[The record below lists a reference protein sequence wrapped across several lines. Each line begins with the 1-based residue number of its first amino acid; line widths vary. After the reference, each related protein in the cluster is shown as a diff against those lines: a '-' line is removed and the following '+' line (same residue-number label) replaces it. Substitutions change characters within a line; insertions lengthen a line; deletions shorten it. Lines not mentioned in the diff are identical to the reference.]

1 MVKSR
6 HSEAST
12 SPSDSGH
19 PARRWLEPRSVLVGG
34 LVAAVIGLVFNWNW
48 VVAIGAVPL
57 LFILPCMIMMGW
69 MMWGMRP
76 KATDDSTARQ
86 EPNTQTRYSQQ
97 TAPLS
102 APSAQSKED

>member
-1 MVKSR
+1 MMKSCN
-6 HSEAST
+6 SEAST
-12 SPSDSGH
+12 SSSDSGH

-57 LFILPCMIMMGW
+57 LFTLPCMIMMGW
-69 MMWGMRP
+69 MMWSMRP
-76 KATDDSTARQ
+76 KATDDTTARQ

-97 TAPLS
+97 TAQSS
-102 APSAQSKED
+102 ALSAQSNED